1 MERISKNLCP
11 IRPSGAPVVER
22 LGRVRKLEVNMCD
35 QGPDQELVD
44 INWVAA
50 RLGVKPRMVRRL
62 VHERRIPNVKVG
74 GHVRFEPAEIERFID
89 QCRRPPKTEEGEEPA
104 A

>member
-1 MERISKNLCP
+1 
-11 IRPSGAPVVER
+11 
-22 LGRVRKLEVNMCD
+22 MCD
-35 QGPDQELVD
+35 QGPDQGLVD

-74 GHVRFEPAEIERFID
+74 GHVRFEPAEIERFIE
-89 QCRRPPKTEEGEEPA
+89 QCRRPPNNEEGEEPGGLSGA
-104 A
+104 LPSGSGTTQ